1 MDNSEQIGFLDS
13 RGLVVRAAM
22 SVAVFLI
29 VVAMFYGAEWQ
40 LGQALAESFSPNAEN
55 SRQTALAAVSL
66 APHNSLA
73 YSTLAKV
80 QQGRTLPEILDK
92 ARSDNENAVR
102 CAAQDY
108 RYWLELGRTREQA
121 GDRLGAET
129 AMRRSVEIAPAY
141 AYPRWMLGNVLLRE
155 NKKDEALEEFKR
167 VAATH
172 SVLRQ
177 QVFYL
182 VWETSDGNADEL
194 KRLFGD
200 TPVVRAAL
208 AVFYAGKNLPNESVQ
223 MWQSLTPDEK
233 AENREAGKNALRI
246 NYEKLNAQA
255 AAMFASDLEL
265 ENAKIG
271 EITNGGFEQKISEST
286 AAIFGWHIDQI
297 KNIGISL
304 DTRQP
309 REGKLSLKLNFNG
322 YSEPTLQAVPQF
334 VAVEPGGRYKLSFAI
349 RTADLKSAGTPVLE
363 VADMKTLKTLGASQ
377 PFASGTADWQIQ
389 TIEFAVPPDSQSV
402 WIRTTRAFCGANCP
416 IVGAVWYDDFKLER
430 AGNKTENKK

>member
-1 MDNSEQIGFLDS
+1 MDSSEQLGFLDS
-13 RGLVVRAAM
+13 RGLIVRAAL
-22 SVAVFLI
+22 VI
-29 VVAMFYGAEWQ
+29 VVVLILVAAFYGAEWQ

-66 APHNSLA
+66 APRNSLA
-73 YSTLAKV
+73 YSTSAKV
-80 QQGRTLPEILDK
+80 QQGRTLPEILEK
-92 ARSDNENAVR
+92 AGSDDENAVR
-102 CAAQDY
+102 YAPADY

-121 GDRLGAET
+121 GDREAAEA
-129 AMRRSVEIAPAY
+129 AMRRAVEIAPAY

-155 NKKDEALEEFKR
+155 NKKEEALEEFKR

-223 MWQSLTPDEK
+223 MWQSLSPDDKE
-233 AENREAGKNALRI
+233 ENREAGKNALRI
-246 NYEKLNAQA
+246 NYEKFNAQA
-255 AAMFASDLEL
+255 ATVFASDLGFED
-265 ENAKIG
+265 AKIG
-271 EITNGGFEQKISEST
+271 QITNGGFEQKIAESS
-286 AAIFGWHIDQI
+286 AVIFGWHIDQI
-297 KNIGISL
+297 KNVGLSL

-309 REGKLSLKLNFNG
+309 FEGKLSLKMNFNG
-322 YSEPTLQAVPQF
+322 FSEPTLQAVPQF
-334 VAVEPGGRYKLSFAI
+334 VAVESGARYRLSCAV

-377 PFASGTADWQIQ
+377 PFPTGTSDWQNM
-389 TIEFAVPPDSQSV
+389 TVEFTVPPDSQSIWV
-402 WIRTTRAFCGANCP
+402 RTTRAFCGANCP

-430 AGNKTENKK
+430 LGSKTDKK